1 MTSATIDQSA
11 APARPWTVDAS
22 VVAAALATDATR
34 GLTGADAA
42 DRLVRFGPNE
52 LVERAGKPT
61 WRLFVEQFTNT
72 MIVVL
77 IIAAIVTAMIGDLK
91 DTFVILAIVA
101 LNGVIGFVQEH
112 RAEQAMAA
120 LKQMTSPS
128 ARVVRDGEVL
138 VVRAADLVPGDV
150 VQLETGDIVAAD
162 LRLNGSA
169 ALQIN
174 EAALTGESEPAA
186 KVVAALPDVTEALL
200 ADQRNMAF
208 KGTAVTYGRGAGIV
222 VTTGM
227 ATALGRIAD
236 LMQQRPAGITP
247 LQRRLST
254 LGKGLAAAALAVCA
268 IVFVAGVARG
278 ESVELMFLTA
288 VSLAVAAIPEALP
301 AVVTVSLALGA
312 QRMVAR
318 RAITRKL
325 PAVETLGSVNVVCSD
340 KTGTLTQNRM
350 IVERVWTP
358 VAEYSVDGVGYEP
371 AGSITGEADPGG
383 DGILSHLALV
393 AAACNDAS
401 LHGPTRS
408 GDPWTITGD
417 PTEGA
422 LLALAGK
429 LGVTREDINTRLPRV
444 SEVPFDATRRR
455 MSTLNRR
462 EGGVWVAI
470 KGGVDALAPLGRD
483 VDRDAWDLA
492 QAAADRY
499 ATEGYRVLAL
509 AERNLDEVPGD
520 PASAEAEIM
529 LLGLVALAD
538 PPRAESADAVAA
550 ARAAGIT
557 PVMITGDHALTAQ
570 AIARRVGILAGS
582 GRALTG
588 VELELLDEA
597 AFDRIVGD
605 VAVYARTNPEQK
617 LRIVDAWK
625 RHGAVVAMTGDGVND
640 APALKRA
647 DIGVAMGITGTA
659 VAKEAADMVLADDN
673 FATIIAAVEEG
684 RRIYDNIRRFVRYAL
699 TGNSAEIWVMFL
711 APFAGLPMPLL
722 PVHIL
727 WINLVTDGLPG
738 LGLSV
743 EPAERDT
750 MRRPPRP
757 MSESIFARGLWQH
770 ALLVGLLMGGV
781 CLGVQAAAIGLGGHW
796 QTMVFSTL
804 AFLQLGLALA
814 VRSETQSFMALGW
827 RTNLPLARAVIATVA
842 IQLAIIYVPP
852 LQPIFET
859 EALAPGEL
867 AAMLAA
873 SSIGFIAVETHKWA
887 IRRRT
892 RVG

>member
-1 MTSATIDQSA
+1 
-11 APARPWTVDAS
+11 
-22 VVAAALATDATR
+22 
-34 GLTGADAA
+34 
-42 DRLVRFGPNE
+42 
-52 LVERAGKPT
+52 
-61 WRLFVEQFTNT
+61 
-72 MIVVL
+72 
-77 IIAAIVTAMIGDLK
+77 
-91 DTFVILAIVA
+91 
-101 LNGVIGFVQEH
+101 
-112 RAEQAMAA
+112 
-120 LKQMTSPS
+120 
-128 ARVVRDGEVL
+128 
-138 VVRAADLVPGDV
+138 
-150 VQLETGDIVAAD
+150 
-162 LRLNGSA
+162 
-169 ALQIN
+169 
-174 EAALTGESEPAA
+174 
-186 KVVAALPDVTEALL
+186 
-200 ADQRNMAF
+200 
-208 KGTAVTYGRGAGIV
+208 
-222 VTTGM
+222 
-227 ATALGRIAD
+227 
-236 LMQQRPAGITP
+236 
-247 LQRRLST
+247 
-254 LGKGLAAAALAVCA
+254 
-268 IVFVAGVARG
+268 
-278 ESVELMFLTA
+278 
-288 VSLAVAAIPEALP
+288 
-301 AVVTVSLALGA
+301 
-312 QRMVAR
+312 
-318 RAITRKL
+318 
-325 PAVETLGSVNVVCSD
+325 
-340 KTGTLTQNRM
+340 

-358 VAEYSVDGVGYEP
+358 TAEYSVDGAGYEP
-371 AGSITGEADPGG
+371 AGSITGEADPDRDG
-383 DGILSHLALV
+383 DLSQLALV

-429 LGVTREDINTRLPRV
+429 LGVTREDVNARLPRV

-462 EGGVWVAI
+462 EGKVWVAI
-470 KGGVDALAPLGRD
+470 KGGVDALAPLGRAA
-483 VDRDAWDLA
+483 DRDTWELA
-492 QAAADRY
+492 RAAADRY
-499 ATEGYRVLAL
+499 AAEGYRVLAF
-509 AERNLDEVPGD
+509 AERSLDEVPGD
-520 PASAEAEIM
+520 PASAEANIT
-529 LLGLVALAD
+529 LLGLAAMAD

-550 ARAAGIT
+550 ARTAGIT
-557 PVMITGDHALTAQ
+557 PVMITGDHVLTAQ
-570 AIARRVGILAGS
+570 AIARRVGILAES

-597 AFDRIVGD
+597 AFDQIVGD

-625 RHGAVVAMTGDGVND
+625 RRGAVVAMTGDGVND

-673 FATIIAAVEEG
+673 FATIVAAVEEG

-770 ALLVGLLMGGV
+770 ALWVGLLMGGV
-781 CLGVQAAAIGLGGHW
+781 CLGMQAAAIEMGGHW

-814 VRSETQSFMALGW
+814 VRSETVSFFTLGW

-842 IQLAIIYVPP
+842 IQLAIIYVPL

-859 EALAPGEL
+859 EALAPAEL
-867 AAMLAA
+867 VAMLGA
-873 SSIGFIAVETHKWA
+873 SSIGFVAVEIHKWV
-887 IRRRT
+887 IRRRA
-892 RVG
+892 RRW